1 MRIQPSAI
9 FRTFILFAFVLIGSA
24 AAWAQAPEVRIT
36 QAIDAANLT
45 TLKGNVHPM
54 ARPEFD
60 RGAAPA
66 SLPMNR
72 MTLVLRRSAAQEAAL
87 AALLDDQ
94 QDHSSPNYHKW
105 LSPAEFGEQFGAAP
119 QDIATITAWL
129 ESQGFQV
136 NHVANGRMQIEFSGT
151 AGQVQQAFHT
161 TIHRYTVPSSNAA
174 NGITATT
181 TSVAMENHWANATDP
196 QIPAALAPVIAGIA
210 TLHNFLKSPQHILS
224 TEKFSFE
231 RQPGK
236 APQFSGVSG
245 GQAVH
250 AVGPGDLAVIYNA
263 NPLYAASPAINGS
276 GSTIAVVARSNINQN
291 DLNDFRSMFAV
302 TSPSL
307 NIVLNGADPGDLG
320 GNEEVEA
327 ILDASY
333 SSALAQ
339 QAQVDFVVSA
349 STNTAD
355 GVDLSEMY
363 IIDNNLGDVMTE
375 SFGGCEEGVTVGEAN
390 SVSLLA
396 QQAAA
401 QGITYMVSTG
411 DNGSAGCDDPSSP
424 MATHGVSVNV
434 LASSPYT
441 VGVGGTMFNEG
452 AAAATYWNTTNGTG
466 FTSAK
471 SFIPENIWN
480 QSCSVTACGSS
491 NANLAAGS
499 GGVSTLFG
507 QPSWQTG
514 VAGIPAPPSK
524 RTLPDVSL
532 TAAGHD
538 PYLICIDNSCS
549 TGEFFGVS
557 GTSASVQAFGGIIAL
572 VRQKVGA
579 RVGQADYVFYKLASK
594 ETLAS
599 CNGSQATPVPA
610 TSCVFYDTTVGSNAV
625 PGVPANDYNAGVGY
639 DLASGLGSVN
649 ITNLVNQWSTAV
661 FNPSVTTL
669 SISPTS
675 FTHGASAT
683 VNITVAPK
691 TGTPSFSNEEA
702 ALLSSTGAA
711 INDYLLSA
719 NGTASGSVNTLAG
732 GTYSVTAHYPGDG
745 TLGSSD
751 SAPVPLIVSA
761 ESTISTA
768 TALAGNPT
776 TATAPFGSGPY
787 GSIVT
792 LKCTVAGQS
801 GVGEPTGTVSFSDNG
816 APTGGPVTVNNQGI
830 ALPLNPTTT
839 FAVGSHSVTAAYSGD
854 PSFKTSVSAPVAF
867 SISQAQSTTN
877 IDPPGN
883 QIVAGNFFQLT
894 VEVDTTSWGNSPTGT
909 VTLFSG
915 GTQIG
920 TPQAVTTGGSNG
932 TGVVSR
938 ANFNAASLAPGQN
951 VLTAKYNG
959 DTNYSASTSPA
970 ITVNI
975 LRPTNTSISSSNLSV
990 QQGSNVTFTA
1000 NVTAS
1005 PGGPAI
1011 TGTIQFTIAQYTN
1024 LGAPVALTN
1033 GQAQLTTNSL
1043 GSGVVNVY
1051 AQYSGDSNYAASN
1064 MFLLENVTP
1073 GPDFAIS
1080 ASPSTLTVTSPGQSA
1095 MTTLTVA
1102 GSNGFSAAT
1111 TFTCSGLPSKSACVF
1126 TPTSVTGSGTAM
1138 LTVTTTA
1145 ASLALPVSLQHDPWN
1160 LAGPALRVIIFSFAL
1175 FIFAMQLRRRRW
1187 SFVRSAAAVV
1197 MLAALA
1203 ACGGGG
1209 GGGTTPPVIPGTPTG
1224 TQTVTV
1230 TATSGTLTHTTTF
1243 TLTVN

>member
-1 MRIQPSAI
+1 MKIQPSAI
-9 FRTFILFAFVLIGSA
+9 FRAFILFAFVLIGSA

-66 SLPMNR
+66 SLPMQR

-94 QDHSSPNYHKW
+94 QDQSSPNYHKW
-105 LSPAEFGEQFGAAP
+105 LTPAEFGEKFGAAP

-136 NHVANGRMQIEFSGT
+136 NHVASGRMQIEFSGT

-196 QIPAALAPVIAGIA
+196 QIPAALAPVIADIA

-263 NPLYAASPAINGS
+263 TPLLAASPAINGT

-302 TSPSL
+302 TSPGL

-375 SFGGCEEGVTVGEAN
+375 SFGGCEEGVTAGEAN

-514 VAGIPAPPSK
+514 VAGIPSPPTK
-524 RTLPDVSL
+524 RNLPDVSL

-610 TSCVFYDTTVGSNAV
+610 TNCIFYDTTVGSNAV
-625 PGVPANDYNAGVGY
+625 PGVPVGDYNAGVGY

-649 ITNLVNQWSTAV
+649 ITNLVNQWTTTT

-669 SISPTS
+669 SITPTS

-683 VNITVAPK
+683 FNITVAPK
-691 TGTPSFSNEEA
+691 TGTPSFINEEA

-711 INDYLLSA
+711 ITDVLLSST
-719 NGTASGSVNTLAG
+719 GTASGTTNTIPG
-732 GTYSVTAHYPGDG
+732 GSATLTAHYPGNG
-745 TLGSSD
+745 TLGASD
-751 SAPVPLIVSA
+751 SSPVSITVAPEP
-761 ESTISTA
+761 STITFTA
-768 TALAGNPT
+768 VNGSG
-776 TATAPFGSGPY
+776 APFTGGVFGSA
-787 GSIVT
+787 VN
-792 LKCTVAGQS
+792 LNATVKGQS
-801 GVGEPTGTVSFSDNG
+801 GFGVPTGDVTISNN
-816 APTGGPVTVNNQGI
+816 GGPTPPGI
-830 ALPLNPTTT
+830 ALVNGMVSVSSGP
-839 FAVGSHSVTAAYSGD
+839 FFQVGAYSLTANYQGD
-854 PSFKTSVSAPVAF
+854 ASFQPSSTPSAIKITVTKASPTMTVQ
-867 SISQAQSTTN
+867 SSQATVA
-877 IDPPGN
+877 PGA
-883 QIVAGNFFQLT
+883 QVSLT
-894 VEVDTTSWGNSPTGT
+894 ATIATTSQAGSPTGS
-909 VTLFSG
+909 VTFFSG
-915 GTQIG
+915 TTALSTMPVGGSIQNGFDFGT
-920 TPQAVTTGGSNG
+920 ALLVTTGLP
-932 TGVVSR
+932 TGMDSIT
-938 ANFNAASLAPGQN
+938 AQYTGDSNFNAA
-951 VLTAKYNG
+951 TA
-959 DTNYSASTSPA
+959 SA
-970 ITVNI
+970 ITVN
-975 LRPTNTSISSSNLSV
+975 
-990 QQGSNVTFTA
+990 
-1000 NVTAS
+1000 VTAQS
-1005 PGGPAI
+1005 
-1011 TGTIQFTIAQYTN
+1011 
-1024 LGAPVALTN
+1024 
-1033 GQAQLTTNSL
+1033 
-1043 GSGVVNVY
+1043 
-1051 AQYSGDSNYAASN
+1051 
-1064 MFLLENVTP
+1064 
-1073 GPDFAIS
+1073 DFAVS
-1080 ASPSTLTVTSPGQSA
+1080 ASPSTVTVTSPGQSG

-1111 TFTCSGLPSKSACVF
+1111 TFACSGLPSKSACVF